1 MDTFR
6 KEGNWTEK
14 EIVGLYKAGL
24 QFRSTMERKSKDT
37 LGRQYYKVDR
47 DKANNGVNNSGVAV
61 LLKKKS

>member
-1 MDTFR
+1 
-6 KEGNWTEK
+6 
-14 EIVGLYKAGL
+14 
-24 QFRSTMERKSKDT
+24 MERKSKDT